1 MVIEELSNYFNSKVL
16 TEFYKRMPIDIKA
29 NLSIEE
35 EIEEEIEVGTMYS
48 FTTHVQLFMFDH
60 DELVENN
67 LIVSEEAYDKFEN
80 DLLDLAFKGL
90 DPCFKKFRDLCLYD
104 QQLYT
109 FARDDTY
116 GFMSNDMSRIVV
128 ETLKRYFIKRASD
141 IEQMYG
147 RYILSYI

>member
-1 MVIEELSNYFNSKVL
+1 MVIEELGNYFKSKVL

-35 EIEEEIEVGTMYS
+35 EIEDETMYS
-48 FTTHVQLFMFDH
+48 YTTRVQLFMFDH
-60 DELVENN
+60 DELVKNN
-67 LIVSEEAYDKFEN
+67 LIVSKEAYDKFEN

-90 DPCFKKFRDLCLYD
+90 DPCFEKFHELCFYD

-141 IEQMYG
+141 IEQMYS

>member
-1 MVIEELSNYFNSKVL
+1 MVIEELGNYFKSKVL

-29 NLSIEE
+29 NIS
-35 EIEEEIEVGTMYS
+35 IEEEIEVGTMYS
-48 FTTHVQLFMFDH
+48 FTTHVHLFMFDY

-67 LIVSEEAYDKFEN
+67 LIISKEAYDKFEN

-90 DPCFKKFRDLCLYD
+90 DPCFKKFQDLCLYD

-109 FARDDTY
+109 FVRDDTY
-116 GFMSNDMSRIVV
+116 GFMSNDMSRITV
-128 ETLKRYFIKRASD
+128 ETIKRYFIKRASD

-147 RYILSYI
+147 RYILSYL

>member
-1 MVIEELSNYFNSKVL
+1 MVIEELGNYFKSKVL
-16 TEFYKRMPIDIKA
+16 REFYKRMPIDINA

-35 EIEEEIEVGTMYS
+35 EIEDETMCSY
-48 FTTHVQLFMFDH
+48 TTHVQLFMFDR
-60 DELVENN
+60 DELVKNN
-67 LIVSEEAYDKFEN
+67 LIVSKEAYEKFED

-90 DPCFKKFRDLCLYD
+90 DPCFKKFHELCFYD

-116 GFMSNDMSRIVV
+116 GFMTNDMSRITI
-128 ETLKRYFIKRASD
+128 ETLKRYFIKHASD

>member
-1 MVIEELSNYFNSKVL
+1 MVIEELGNYFKSKVL

-35 EIEEEIEVGTMYS
+35 EIEDETLCSY
-48 FTTHVQLFMFDH
+48 TTRVQLFMFDH
-60 DELVENN
+60 DELVKNN
-67 LIVSEEAYDKFEN
+67 LIVSKEAYDRFED

-90 DPCFKKFRDLCLYD
+90 DPCFKKFHELCFYD

-116 GFMSNDMSRIVV
+116 GFMTNDMSRITI
-128 ETLKRYFIKRASD
+128 ETLKRYFIKHASD
-141 IEQMYG
+141 IEQMYS

>member
-1 MVIEELSNYFNSKVL
+1 MVIEELGNYFKSKVL
-16 TEFYKRMPIDIKA
+16 REFYKRMPIDVKA

-35 EIEEEIEVGTMYS
+35 EIEDDTMYS
-48 FTTHVQLFMFDH
+48 YTTHVQLFMFDH
-60 DELVENN
+60 DELVKND
-67 LIVSEEAYDKFEN
+67 LIVSKEAYDKFED

-90 DPCFKKFRDLCLYD
+90 DPCFKKFHELCFYD

-116 GFMSNDMSRIVV
+116 GFMSNDMSRITI
-128 ETLKRYFIKRASD
+128 EMIKRYFIKRASD

>member
-1 MVIEELSNYFNSKVL
+1 MVIEELGNYFKSKVL

-35 EIEEEIEVGTMYS
+35 EIEDETLCSY
-48 FTTHVQLFMFDH
+48 TTRVQLFMFDH
-60 DELVENN
+60 DELVKNN
-67 LIVSEEAYDKFEN
+67 LIVSKEAYDKFEN

-90 DPCFKKFRDLCLYD
+90 DPCFEKFHELCFYD

-116 GFMSNDMSRIVV
+116 GFMTNDMSRITI
-128 ETLKRYFIKRASD
+128 ETLKRYFIKHASD
-141 IEQMYG
+141 IEQMYS

>member
-1 MVIEELSNYFNSKVL
+1 MVIEELGNYFKSKVL

-35 EIEEEIEVGTMYS
+35 EIEDESMYS
-48 FTTHVQLFMFDH
+48 YTTRVQLFMFDH
-60 DELVENN
+60 DELVKNN
-67 LIVSEEAYDKFEN
+67 LIVSKEAYDRFED

-90 DPCFKKFRDLCLYD
+90 DPCFKKFHELCLYD

-116 GFMSNDMSRIVV
+116 GFMTNDMSRITI
-128 ETLKRYFIKRASD
+128 ETLKRYFIKHASD
-141 IEQMYG
+141 IEQMYS

>member
-1 MVIEELSNYFNSKVL
+1 MVIEELGNYFKSKVL
-16 TEFYKRMPIDIKA
+16 TEFYKRMPIDIKV

-35 EIEEEIEVGTMYS
+35 EIEDETLCSY
-48 FTTHVQLFMFDH
+48 TTHVQLFMFDH
-60 DELVENN
+60 DELVKNN
-67 LIVSEEAYDKFEN
+67 LIVSKEAYEKFED

-90 DPCFKKFRDLCLYD
+90 DPCFKKFHELCFYD

>member
-1 MVIEELSNYFNSKVL
+1 MVIEELGNYFKSKVL

-35 EIEEEIEVGTMYS
+35 EIEEEIEVGTMSS

-67 LIVSEEAYDKFEN
+67 LIVSKEAYDKFEN

-90 DPCFKKFRDLCLYD
+90 DPCFKKFHELCFYD

-116 GFMSNDMSRIVV
+116 GFMSNDMSRITV
-128 ETLKRYFIKRASD
+128 ETIKRYFIKRASD

>member
-1 MVIEELSNYFNSKVL
+1 MVIEELGNYFKSKVL
-16 TEFYKRMPIDIKA
+16 REFYKRMPIDIKA
-29 NLSIEE
+29 NISIEE
-35 EIEEEIEVGTMYS
+35 EIEEEIEVGTMSS
-48 FTTHVQLFMFDH
+48 FTTDVHLLMFDY

-67 LIVSEEAYDKFEN
+67 LIVSKEAYDKFEN

-90 DPCFKKFRDLCLYD
+90 DPCFKKFQDLCLYD

-116 GFMSNDMSRIVV
+116 GFMSNDMSRITV
-128 ETLKRYFIKRASD
+128 ETIKRYFIKRASD

>member
-1 MVIEELSNYFNSKVL
+1 MVIEELGNYFKSKVL
-16 TEFYKRMPIDIKA
+16 TEFYKRMPINIKA

-35 EIEEEIEVGTMYS
+35 EREDETMYS
-48 FTTHVQLFMFDH
+48 YTTHVQLFMFDH
-60 DELVENN
+60 DELVKND
-67 LIVSEEAYDKFEN
+67 LIVSKEAYDKFEN

-90 DPCFKKFRDLCLYD
+90 DPCFKKFQDLCLYD

-109 FARDDTY
+109 FVRDDTY
-116 GFMSNDMSRIVV
+116 GFMSNDMSRITV
-128 ETLKRYFIKRASD
+128 ETIKRYFIKRASD